1 MASRES
7 TAGLVRPH
15 ADLQRLY
22 AAMSVNSKNEAAQPQ
37 DNRRV
42 HGLPGVTLSLM
53 NALALSLRAGRS

>member
-1 MASRES
+1 
-7 TAGLVRPH
+7 
-15 ADLQRLY
+15 
-22 AAMSVNSKNEAAQPQ
+22 MSVNSKNEAAQPQ